1 MRTIY
6 GVALAE
12 TRLLENTEIP
22 ILAEEPHNI
31 MYTIDYYDSPQ
42 LTSAILLPSYEGK
55 HSPAQ
60 SGAVA
65 P

>member
-12 TRLLENTEIP
+12 TRLMENTEIP

-42 LTSAILLPSYEGK
+42 LTSAILLPSNEGK
-55 HSPAQ
+55 HCPA
-60 SGAVA
+60 
-65 P
+65 

>member
-31 MYTIDYYDSPQ
+31 MYTIDYYDSPP
-42 LTSAILLPSYEGK
+42 LTSAILLPSNEGK
-55 HSPAQ
+55 HCPA
-60 SGAVA
+60 
-65 P
+65 